1 MKDSLGLFASK
12 IEIRK
17 VNHNNITFSG
27 RKKIFDDYP
36 ALNHSLQSF
45 SKSRSRKIF
54 EPLNFGNRSVSFERS
69 TSMKKKIFGQ
79 YSAKISKRC
88 AIKS

>member
-1 MKDSLGLFASK
+1 
-12 IEIRK
+12 
-17 VNHNNITFSG
+17 
-27 RKKIFDDYP
+27 
-36 ALNHSLQSF
+36 LQSF